1 MKYLYIIKTQIIKS
15 MTYEFNVYGNIIM
28 QTIIMITSA
37 YFWKA
42 LYKDHTYSEAEAAL
56 RISKSTRIRETR
68 RRKKPEEARTDAK
81 VKQLFELLIQTSYN
95 SGERR
100 GVVWQTEW

>member
-1 MKYLYIIKTQIIKS
+1 MKKYMYILKTQIIKT

-42 LYKDHTYSEAEAAL
+42 LYRKQETVGGVDADSMLTYII
-56 RISKSTRIRETR
+56 ISSLLS
-68 RRKKPEEARTDAK
+68 
-81 VKQLFELLIQTSYN
+81 VLLITN
-95 SGERR
+95 VEKELNR
-100 GVVWQTEW
+100 V

>member
-1 MKYLYIIKTQIIKS
+1 MNKYLYIIKTQIIKS

-42 LYKDHTYSEAEAAL
+42 LYTGL
-56 RISKSTRIRETR
+56 
-68 RRKKPEEARTDAK
+68 
-81 VKQLFELLIQTSYN
+81 
-95 SGERR
+95 
-100 GVVWQTEW
+100 

>member
-1 MKYLYIIKTQIIKS
+1 MKKYLYIIKTQIIKS

-42 LYKDHTYSEAEAAL
+42 LYKNQDMVSGV
-56 RISKSTRIRETR
+56 
-68 RRKKPEEARTDAK
+68 DADSM
-81 VKQLFELLIQTSYN
+81 LPMLLCPPFC
-95 SGERR
+95 RC
-100 GVVWQTEW
+100 